1 VFNLAGE
8 NMPVWLIGSILL
20 TIIFGFFNIFNKIA
34 AGKVSD
40 SLGALLVESTAVL
53 CILLFFIY
61 LNLSG
66 KKSVETTSQGIIF
79 SILAGICVGIGSVLY
94 FFIFRSKGELSIAG
108 PIVWGGTLLVMAIA
122 GILLLKEP
130 FSIQKLLGIALSLIG
145 LFLLAGSK

>member
-8 NMPVWLIGSILL
+8 NMPVWFTGSILL
-20 TIIFGFFNIFNKIA
+20 AIIFGFFNIFNKIA

>member
-1 VFNLAGE
+1 
-8 NMPVWLIGSILL
+8 MPVWFTGSILL
-20 TIIFGFFNIFNKIA
+20 AIIFGFFNIFNKIA

-122 GILLLKEP
+122 GILLLREP